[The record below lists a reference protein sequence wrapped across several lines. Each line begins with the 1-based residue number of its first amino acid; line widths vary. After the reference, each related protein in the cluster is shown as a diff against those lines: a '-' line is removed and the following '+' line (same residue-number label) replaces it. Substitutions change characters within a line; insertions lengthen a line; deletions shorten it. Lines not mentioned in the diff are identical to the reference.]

1 MEQFIKYY
9 KDKPI
14 QFTIPSNDGVKLS
27 VNLIG
32 VNDLETNKDIKVIT
46 VSLNSPDDYK
56 IFIDNIIRYYIN
68 QELKNIMYL
77 FSIEEDFIINFY

>member
-27 VNLIG
+27 INLIG

-56 IFIDNIIRYYIN
+56 IFTDNIIRYYIN

>member
-27 VNLIG
+27 INLIG

-56 IFIDNIIRYYIN
+56 IFTDNIIRYYIN
-68 QELKNIMYL
+68 EELKNIMYL